1 MSRTIP
7 DSLVLFCM
15 FARSQKSLKLVRLGT
30 AAPHASEPLPP
41 PRQSMILRSGLT
53 VVSVIRAYGCAA
65 VRAESSQATPIVGL
79 SCQPRRQNDR
89 AARQSSV
96 SCSHLL
102 QPPNLQGGKDGTRR
116 VGSL

>member
-79 SCQPRRQNDR
+79 SCQPQRQNDR
-89 AARQSSV
+89 AARQSFGFVFAST
-96 SCSHLL
+96 SA
-102 QPPNLQGGKDGTRR
+102 PENLQGGKDGTL
-116 VGSL
+116 SLN